1 MAKLIIVQPG
11 QTLENLALQYY
22 GSVDAVVD
30 LVWDNR
36 AILVNGFNSDLAG
49 GEQLSIRDTPYDA
62 VMRAAIIKEQV
73 VPASGRTIPPTVVPD
88 GGDYNNDHNNDHLI
102 S

>member
-1 MAKLIIVQPG
+1 MAKLITVQPG
-11 QTLENLALQYY
+11 QTLENIALQYY

-36 AILVNGFNSDLAG
+36 AQLVDGVSSELVG
-49 GEQLSIRDTPYDA
+49 GMQLSIRDAAYDSDRLA
-62 VMRAAIIKEQV
+62 GIVKLQV
-73 VPASGRTIPPTVVPD
+73 VPASGKMILPTPMPD
-88 GGDYNNDHNNDHLI
+88 GGDYDPDYNPDHLI